1 MADYHGIIFAY
12 SAAPEMGELV
22 KERTS
27 ASVPFCARYRLI
39 DFSLSSLRNAGIRNA
54 GVIMQ
59 RDYQSLMDHCASGK
73 AWDMTRKNGG
83 LKLLPP
89 FGLPEYHSGD
99 YVGTMEAL
107 NAVATYIEDIKED
120 NVILMQGNLCAN
132 IDLEA
137 AIACHEQSGAAI
149 TAICSPKAQGGVRYR
164 YILNEDGNSSNRLL
178 LNQTEKGEGIAS
190 LEAYILSKELLLSM
204 MKTKQQTNVYRFHAE
219 ALFEYLNNGGKL
231 NVYIHNG
238 YAAFITTK
246 GEYFKAATDILAPE
260 NRRSVFPGDRPV
272 RTSGLEGVSSY
283 YGAEAKSRNCL
294 VADNCII
301 EGEIENC
308 ILHSGVRIAK
318 GAKLKNCVLF
328 RGTEVGE
335 NSELECIVADKYVKF
350 APGTALKGSPKLPL
364 VIPKGAEI

>member
-1 MADYHGIIFAY
+1 
-12 SAAPEMGELV
+12 
-22 KERTS
+22 
-27 ASVPFCARYRLI
+27 
-39 DFSLSSLRNAGIRNA
+39 
-54 GVIMQ
+54 
-59 RDYQSLMDHCASGK
+59 
-73 AWDMTRKNGG
+73 
-83 LKLLPP
+83 
-89 FGLPEYHSGD
+89 
-99 YVGTMEAL
+99 MEAL
-107 NAVATYIEDIKED
+107 NAVSTYIEDIKED

>member
-1 MADYHGIIFAY
+1 M
-12 SAAPEMGELV
+12 
-22 KERTS
+22 
-27 ASVPFCARYRLI
+27 
-39 DFSLSSLRNAGIRNA
+39 
-54 GVIMQ
+54 
-59 RDYQSLMDHCASGK
+59 
-73 AWDMTRKNGG
+73 
-83 LKLLPP
+83 
-89 FGLPEYHSGD
+89 
-99 YVGTMEAL
+99 
-107 NAVATYIEDIKED
+107 
-120 NVILMQGNLCAN
+120 
-132 IDLEA
+132 
-137 AIACHEQSGAAI
+137 
-149 TAICSPKAQGGVRYR
+149 
-164 YILNEDGNSSNRLL
+164 
-178 LNQTEKGEGIAS
+178 NQTEKGEGIAS